1 MQIWGHALVKNE
13 DRYLWYAI
21 SSVIKF
27 VDKVLLWDTGSS
39 DDTLKIVESLKQ
51 RYPSKIKF
59 REIGEVN
66 PEQFT
71 VVRQKMLEESA
82 CDWVVIVDG
91 DEVWWEDKIKET
103 TDLIHTRGQGLDSLV
118 SQYYNVIGDIY
129 HFQDELAGRYN
140 IDGKVGNF
148 NIRAFNR
155 KIKGL
160 KFKKPHGQQ
169 GLFDF
174 ADRLLQERE
183 QSKRFWVMG
192 YSYLHFTNMPRS
204 RARSSDLAVPK
215 RAFKLKY
222 ELGNSFPLDFYY
234 PEVFFEDRP
243 EYLKSVWTNMDLK
256 YQARSFVETPFKKV
270 KRQHF
275 SSEKSGY

>member
-27 VDKVLLWDTGSS
+27 VDKGLLWDTGSS

-103 TDLIHTRGQGLDSLV
+103 TDFCLLCCLINFFIV
-118 SQYYNVIGDIY
+118 SC
-129 HFQDELAGRYN
+129 L
-140 IDGKVGNF
+140 
-148 NIRAFNR
+148 
-155 KIKGL
+155 
-160 KFKKPHGQQ
+160 
-169 GLFDF
+169 
-174 ADRLLQERE
+174 
-183 QSKRFWVMG
+183 
-192 YSYLHFTNMPRS
+192 
-204 RARSSDLAVPK
+204 
-215 RAFKLKY
+215 
-222 ELGNSFPLDFYY
+222 
-234 PEVFFEDRP
+234 
-243 EYLKSVWTNMDLK
+243 
-256 YQARSFVETPFKKV
+256 
-270 KRQHF
+270 
-275 SSEKSGY
+275 